1 MYTSIIS
8 IHYISRKSTN
18 APSETKLTIFVT
30 KASANFLGS
39 LITIISLITNFQA
52 YLHHELFCEYENKVF
67 WSSDNSV
74 SKFIHKARMTNEL
87 YIAEM
92 IIIRFAGWISGRIVS
107 LQPDTDIQKLLSNWN
122 RIQNR
127 ISETLSPIFRR
138 SRLLEKVAYC
148 TIVNLLSSES
158 SFQPS
163 VPLPCLRVWS
173 AYSATSVPSC
183 NTNPIPTL
191 NLLMGHAKFVSVN
204 LLMVW
209 QDRALSVYIK
219 DVVYCVPIPGLTLAM
234 GAICWGTSWTCP
246 LTFSSLKRSRGATLA
261 CWAKQEVKR
270 RTFCWV

>member
-39 LITIISLITNFQA
+39 LITIISLITNSQA

-138 SRLLEKVAYC
+138 FRLLEKVAYC
-148 TIVNLLSSES
+148 TIVNLLSSEA

-163 VPLPCLRVWS
+163 VP
-173 AYSATSVPSC
+173 
-183 NTNPIPTL
+183 
-191 NLLMGHAKFVSVN
+191 
-204 LLMVW
+204 
-209 QDRALSVYIK
+209 
-219 DVVYCVPIPGLTLAM
+219 
-234 GAICWGTSWTCP
+234 
-246 LTFSSLKRSRGATLA
+246 
-261 CWAKQEVKR
+261 
-270 RTFCWV
+270 